1 MSAIFAAEC
10 GTHKT
15 HRSTECAIRE
25 ALIVS
30 IRSTEDKAHPPFS
43 MRCRW
48 CGEKITSIKFDAASG
63 QMIILDKTYRVFNGW
78 FYHAAC
84 LEVKIRVDA
93 ASPTGD

>member
-1 MSAIFAAEC
+1 MRAA
-10 GTHKT
+10 
-15 HRSTECAIRE
+15 
-25 ALIVS
+25 
-30 IRSTEDKAHPPFS
+30 EDKANPPFS

-48 CGEKITSIKFDAASG
+48 CGEKITSIRFDAASG
-63 QMIILDKTYRVFNGW
+63 QMTILDKTYRVFNGW